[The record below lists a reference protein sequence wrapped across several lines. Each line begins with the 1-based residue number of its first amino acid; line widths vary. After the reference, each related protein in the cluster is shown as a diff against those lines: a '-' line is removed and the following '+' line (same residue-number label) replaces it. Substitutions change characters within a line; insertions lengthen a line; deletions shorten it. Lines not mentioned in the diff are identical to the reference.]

1 MKYFIQQCKKLS
13 QIILLF
19 FCGRNMASFLFLRMF
34 PPEVFGFAP
43 SFNSSWLIQTRE
55 NKTITLDEK

>member
-1 MKYFIQQCKKLS
+1 MQEIISNYFIIFLRKKYG
-13 QIILLF
+13 IIF
-19 FCGRNMASFLFLRMF
+19 FLRMF